1 MATASV
7 VHNLTPMSTLAST
20 DILLM
25 LRVRDGEPETFNV
38 LVERHRNE
46 LIGFLYR
53 MVMNHAIAEEL
64 AQDAF
69 LRAYRSREAYQPTAK
84 FTTWLYSIAMRL
96 ALNWIRDNRTRRNHQ
111 PLEGRFTDGRPRQF
125 ADSSPL
131 ADAMLARKDLLR
143 ALATA
148 VEELPERQR
157 AVVVMHRYQEMTYE
171 QIAAVLHSTPQAVK
185 SMLFRA
191 HCSLRDKLFE
201 RRHLP

>member
-1 MATASV
+1 MATI
-7 VHNLTPMSTLAST
+7 AST

-25 LRVRDGEPETFNV
+25 MRVRDGETSNFNI

-46 LIGFLYR
+46 LVGFLYR
-53 MVMNHAIAEEL
+53 VVLNHAIAEEL

-69 LRAYRSREAYQPTAK
+69 LRAYRSREGYQPTAK

-111 PLEGRFTDGRPRQF
+111 PLEGRFPDGRPRQL

-131 ADAMLARKDLLR
+131 PDILLDRKERLR
-143 ALATA
+143 ALAAA

-171 QIAAVLHSTPQAVK
+171 QIAETLDSTPQAVK

-191 HCSLRDKLFE
+191 HAALRAKLTAHIE
-201 RRHLP
+201 RA